1 MAVFALISDIHSNL
15 PALTAVFDRIDALGV
30 EEVNCLGD
38 IVGYCAEPE
47 PCVRLV
53 MNRCKWTL
61 MGNHDWGLFHGASE
75 FNPLAGEALAYTRK
89 VLKPGWLAY
98 RKRAV
103 WDFLKNLPD
112 RKADHGWLF
121 YHGSPRNPIMEYV
134 LRSDEHFDPDK
145 LKGIFSRINRPG
157 FVGHT
162 HYHGITRSDS
172 TQLAGAFQPVAVAHF
187 IPATED
193 VHTFE
198 LDGSC
203 VVNVGSVG
211 QPRDGDR
218 RACFAVVRDNQV
230 EIHRVEYDYSRTQ
243 DKIRSAGLHPALAD
257 RLGRGK

>member
-1 MAVFALISDIHSNL
+1 MAVFALISDLHSNL
-15 PALTAVFDRIDALGV
+15 PALTAVFDRIDGLGI

-38 IVGYCAEPE
+38 LVGYCAEPE
-47 PCVRLV
+47 PCVRMV

-61 MGNHDWGLFHGASE
+61 MGNHDWGLFHGADE

-89 VLKPGWLAY
+89 LLKPGWFTR
-98 RKRAV
+98 RKRVV

-112 RKADHGWLF
+112 RKEDHGYLF

-145 LKGIFSRINRPG
+145 LQDIFSRIDRPA

-162 HYHGITRSDS
+162 HYPGITRSD
-172 TQLAGAFQPVAVAHF
+172 FHF
-187 IPATED
+187 TPATED
-193 VHTFE
+193 VHTFD
-198 LDGSC
+198 LDGPC

-218 RACFAVVRDNQV
+218 RACFAVVRDEQV

-243 DKIRSAGLHPALAD
+243 EKIRSAGLHPALAD